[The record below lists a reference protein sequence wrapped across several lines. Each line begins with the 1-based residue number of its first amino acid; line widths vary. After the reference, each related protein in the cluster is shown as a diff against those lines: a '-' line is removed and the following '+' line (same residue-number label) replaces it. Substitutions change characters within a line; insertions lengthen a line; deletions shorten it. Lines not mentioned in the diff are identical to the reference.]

1 MRRQSKRRTDAYDI
15 AIGRRV
21 RAHRLACNWSQT
33 RLASELGITY
43 QQLQKYET
51 GTNRIGAGR
60 LQRIAEV
67 FGVPLKALF
76 AAETADASR
85 RTETLAFLNSAGATR
100 LLRAYAAIR
109 KPRMR
114 YALIEMAEEI
124 ARRT

>member
-1 MRRQSKRRTDAYDI
+1 MARQSKRRTDAYDI

-33 RLASELGITY
+33 RLGAELGITY

-67 FGVPLKALF
+67 FGVPIKALF
-76 AAETADASR
+76 EAETAVASR
-85 RTETLAFLNSAGATR
+85 QTETLAFLNSAGATR

-114 YALIEMAEEI
+114 HVLIVMAEEI
-124 ARRT
+124 AGGR